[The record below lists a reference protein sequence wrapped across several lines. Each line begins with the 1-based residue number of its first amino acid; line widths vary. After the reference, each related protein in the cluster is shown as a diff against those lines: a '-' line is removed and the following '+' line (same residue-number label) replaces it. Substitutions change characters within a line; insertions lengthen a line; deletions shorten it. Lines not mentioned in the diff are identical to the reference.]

1 MVQLQQL
8 EEERLKELHKYL
20 TLYKNALEGVP
31 PQMTTVNITSSTMW
45 QYMQRLAIVGTQ
57 CPRKDPSERPIY

>member
-31 PQMTTVNITSSTMW
+31 PQMTTVNITYTIW
-45 QYMQRLAIVGTQ
+45 QYMQRLAIVGTH
-57 CPRKDPSERPIY
+57 CP

>member
-31 PQMTTVNITSSTMW
+31 PQMTTVNITSTIW
-45 QYMQRLAIVGTQ
+45 Q
-57 CPRKDPSERPIY
+57 

>member
-20 TLYKNALEGVP
+20 TLYKNAMEGVP
-31 PQMTTVNITSSTMW
+31 PQMTTVNITSTIW
-45 QYMQRLAIVGTQ
+45 LYMQRLAIVGTH
-57 CPRKDPSERPIY
+57 CPLKDSSERPIY